1 MLTARFHAG
10 LHRGLVLRLVADDD
24 QGEHH
29 AHGRTAGTSPRLEQ
43 GCGDLCRVGVG
54 QGHAHRLAP
63 VRLVLRT
70 TVFVVVLRTTVFV
83 VLQMPA
89 FTVAAR
95 RTRRGPACRWRWKD
109 PSRPARTVV
118 AARAT
123 LPRSSRSDQESPRTA
138 QPLRAAGTA
147 AGHRAGRP
155 RSTARTPPATTRG
168 TSRRRRS
175 PCSLRG

>member
-1 MLTARFHAG
+1 MLPAGFHAG

-29 AHGRTAGTSPRLEQ
+29 AHGRTAGASPRLEQ

-83 VLQMPA
+83 VVLRTTVLVVLQTPE

-95 RTRRGPACRWRWKD
+95 PTRHGPACRWRWKD
-109 PSRPARTVV
+109 PSRPARTVL
-118 AARAT
+118 AARAM

-155 RSTARTPPATTRG
+155 RSTARTPPATTR
-168 TSRRRRS
+168 
-175 PCSLRG
+175 

>member
-1 MLTARFHAG
+1 MLPARFHAG

-29 AHGRTAGTSPRLEQ
+29 AHGRTAGASPRLEQ

-70 TVFVVVLRTTVFV
+70 TVLV
-83 VLQMPA
+83 VLQTPE

-95 RTRRGPACRWRWKD
+95 PTRHGPACRWRWKD
-109 PSRPARTVV
+109 PSRPARTVL
-118 AARAT
+118 AARAM

-155 RSTARTPPATTRG
+155 RSTARTPPATTR
-168 TSRRRRS
+168 
-175 PCSLRG
+175 